1 MKTEEY
7 FYRNN
12 PDTTIDA
19 ICPYCFMTAASASN
33 EADLQILKSLHR
45 CPSEPFV
52 ADQHFRLA
60 S

>member
-1 MKTEEY
+1 METEEF

-19 ICPYCFMTAASASN
+19 ICPYCFMTAATASN
-33 EADLQILKSLHR
+33 EADLQNLKSLHR
-45 CPSEPFV
+45 CTTELLV
-52 ADQHFRLA
+52 ADQHFRMA